1 MANRFVDS
9 YRKILVGDSSVG
21 LVDWNADT
29 MRGALLDTGAVTPNT
44 ATHDFWDDWVAGIVG
59 TKTTLPSVTY
69 PSAGTV
75 TCGAITFV
83 AVSGATAEALA
94 IFKDTGVNSTSP
106 LVALYDTFAAGMPVT
121 PNGGDIV
128 VTPHASGLVQVA
140 G

>member
-1 MANRFVDS
+1 MANRFFDS
-9 YRKILVGDSSVG
+9 YRNIIIGNSATG

-29 MRGALLDTGAVTPNT
+29 MRGFLIDTGTVTPNT
-44 ATHDFWDDWVAGIVG
+44 STHDFYDDLVAGIVG

-75 TCGAITFV
+75 TCTAVTFT
-83 AVSGATAEALA
+83 AVSGATAENFG
-94 IFKDTGVNSTSP
+94 IFKDTGTNSTSP
-106 LVALYDTFAAGMPVT
+106 LVALYDTFSAGMPVT

-128 VTPHASGLVQVA
+128 VTPHASGLAVVA